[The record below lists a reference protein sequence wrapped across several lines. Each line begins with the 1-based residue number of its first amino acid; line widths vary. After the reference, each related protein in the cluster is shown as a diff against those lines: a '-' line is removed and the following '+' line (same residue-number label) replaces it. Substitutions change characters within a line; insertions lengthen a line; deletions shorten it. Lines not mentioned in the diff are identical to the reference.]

1 MVGCLR
7 TQDTVAR
14 LGGDEFVALL
24 IELDPSLD
32 VAMQQST
39 LVAEKIRNELA
50 RPYRLTLEEGRG
62 VSKSVEHHCTASLG
76 LAVFSPADSN
86 GDNILKRADNAM
98 YQAKAKGRNQISFGE
113 E

>member
-1 MVGCLR
+1 MAVPV
-7 TQDTVAR
+7 QVAQEPQR
-14 LGGDEFVALL
+14 DAGGD
-24 IELDPSLD
+24 
-32 VAMQQST
+32 
-39 LVAEKIRNELA
+39 RH
-50 RPYRLTLEEGRG
+50 LEEGRG